1 MFIAYGLGSKLFV
14 SALLHGKSTQQQKE
28 YMYLII
34 VKSLLLLLLFIYW
47 LLRPLPFQL
56 QLNGSGSGGKSFVV
70 LVVPG
75 MEVNAAASL
84 MKMTLFQYLPIIC
97 VHSNLGSKGK
107 SQV

>member
-1 MFIAYGLGSKLFV
+1 MFIAYGLGSKLFFV
-14 SALLHGKSTQQQKE
+14 SALLHGKSTQQKE

-34 VKSLLLLLLFIYW
+34 VRFSLLLLLFIYW

-56 QLNGSGSGGKSFVV
+56 QLNGSGSGDNSFVV

-97 VHSNLGSKGK
+97 IHSNLGSKGK